1 MEKSQLINE
10 VEQSTE
16 RINEIMGDMMLM
28 VVDQGEQLE
37 VISDELMKTN
47 QNMIKTN

>member
-1 MEKSQLINE
+1 